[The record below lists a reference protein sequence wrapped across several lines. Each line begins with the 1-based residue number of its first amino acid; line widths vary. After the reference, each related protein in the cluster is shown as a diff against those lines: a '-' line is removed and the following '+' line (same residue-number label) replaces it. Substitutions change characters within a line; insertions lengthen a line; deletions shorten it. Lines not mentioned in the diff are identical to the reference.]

1 MGLHLNGDDFF
12 CSCVQLKDCLV
23 QVDNEK
29 NLAVQEMEKGKEEVS
44 RARREISEMKA
55 TVATVEMKKN
65 DELSELK
72 KSSSLKECALHDRI
86 AKLKHLLHQT
96 VEEKEDLMTFLRSE
110 KDVEKRRVETLEKT
124 NASLEKEL
132 EEMKRQACNQ
142 GAKDMQTGEELQQLA
157 EENDALLRQLRY
169 VTNKLLSHQ
178 SELEDSVP
186 QIGRLA
192 KELKKWFNR

>member
-1 MGLHLNGDDFF
+1 
-12 CSCVQLKDCLV
+12 LKDCLV
-23 QVDNEK
+23 HVDNDR
-29 NLAVQEMEKGKEEVS
+29 NLAVQELEKGKDEVS
-44 RARREISEMKA
+44 KARREILEIKA
-55 TVATVEMKKN
+55 TVATVETKKN

-96 VEEKEDLMTFLRSE
+96 VEEKEDLLTFVRSE
-110 KDVEKRRVETLEKT
+110 KDVEKKRMENLEKK
-124 NASLEKEL
+124 NAALEKEL
-132 EEMKRQACNQ
+132 EEMKRREGNQ
-142 GAKDMQTGEELQQLA
+142 GAKVMQAGEELQQLT

-178 SELEDSVP
+178 AELEESVH